1 MERKQAI
8 YEGDRSHEDLQ
19 FLYSLCLS
27 YPGWENDVN
36 TAIRYHEEGY
46 DLGTYEKFSLIE
58 KQNMHDGD
66 RSHPRLIAL
75 DSCAFQ
81 LNYPGWKKDAKGIED
96 KHVGYFSS
104 CEGVTKNSMQCF
116 RNLSESNTN
125 IAQA

>member
-1 MERKQAI
+1 
-8 YEGDRSHEDLQ
+8 
-19 FLYSLCLS
+19 
-27 YPGWENDVN
+27 
-36 TAIRYHEEGY
+36 
-46 DLGTYEKFSLIE
+46 LIE